1 MTFGLIPTPVPEQLN
16 KEITARQAAE
26 ERAQAR
32 QDSRREQPVT
42 LIERLKGQAGEKDF
56 SLIEAMELEND
67 TGAYLEILVRSIVR
81 DLCLTAQLNCNLDYC
96 HQPPRDLG
104 NIFEVAKQQNPY
116 LERFRN
122 NWATSEIVKQFLRN
136 RRKYARTTHT
146 GINPK
151 LQPPFKVWRRSCG
164 FT

>member
-67 TGAYLEILVRSIVR
+67 TGAYLEILCSRPLPHS
-81 DLCLTAQLNCNLDYC
+81 TAQL
-96 HQPPRDLG
+96 QPGL
-104 NIFEVAKQQNPY
+104 
-116 LERFRN
+116 L
-122 NWATSEIVKQFLRN
+122 
-136 RRKYARTTHT
+136 
-146 GINPK
+146 
-151 LQPPFKVWRRSCG
+151 PPAS
-164 FT
+164 